1 MYLESLT
8 TQIVDTLKADGLCAF
23 AEFPRNLEHIPE
35 KAPFVTAAVSALHLE
50 PPISLRG
57 GHIVPALCTLRFRI
71 HGKPDANS
79 DRLAAIWQ
87 SSILPMLLDLGFS
100 IRDAALGPCRF
111 DKTLDRNVR
120 EAVVRVS
127 ALIRRLPPEEESP

>member
-8 TQIVDTLKADGLCAF
+8 TQIVDALNADGLCAF
-23 AEFPRNLEHIPE
+23 TEFSRKLRQLPE
-35 KAPFVTAAVSALHLE
+35 KAPFVTAAVSALRLE

-57 GHIVPALCTLRFRI
+57 GQVVPALCTLRFRI
-71 HGKPDANS
+71 HSTPNS
-79 DRLAAIWQ
+79 NPDRLATIWQ
-87 SSILPMLLDLGFS
+87 SSILPMLLDCGFS
-100 IRDAALGPCRF
+100 VHDAALGPCRF
-111 DKTLDRNVR
+111 DKTLDRTVR